1 MGCAISPE
9 AGTGDPLM
17 LGASGPRMM
26 AEQNS
31 SDATKKM
38 ADQFGANRRSI
49 ITERKLSH

>member
-1 MGCAISPE
+1 MGRAIWTE

-17 LGASGPRMM
+17 LGAS